1 MPWADP
7 NLPQDAQS
15 TLSRMSASI
24 FPNLHVIVVLLCVF
38 PVTSCSAERSVST
51 LRRVKTYLRS
61 TTGETRLSYL
71 CLVSI
76 FSDLP
81 IDLEEII
88 DLFAAEKS
96 RKMNFIHP
104 TVRAETKNTPGMY

>member
-1 MPWADP
+1 MADP
-7 NLPQDAQS
+7 DLPQDAQS

-38 PVTSCSAERSVST
+38 PVTSYSAERSVST

-61 TTGETRLSYL
+61 TTTGETRLSSL
-71 CLVSI
+71 CLMSI
-76 FSDLP
+76 FRDLP

-104 TVRAETKNTPGMY
+104 TVRAETKNTPDMY